1 VSGRDRLATPMKTIV
16 HLSDV
21 HFGRVDPAI
30 VAALPAAVERDQP
43 DLVVVSGDL
52 TQRAREAQFVAARRF
67 LDQLPSPQ
75 LVVPGNHDVPLYDVA
90 RRILSPLGRYRR
102 LIQADLTPTYVDD
115 ALAVRGI
122 NTARA
127 TTMHGRVAREEMAA
141 LQEWFARAGEGRL
154 RVLVGHHPFAPV
166 LVGGPVVG
174 RSAEALA
181 AAAAARVDVIL
192 GGHFHVGRAPDPLA
206 THPTLRH
213 RMVVLVAG
221 TATSTRRRGE
231 RNSYNVVRYESPD
244 RLSATVRS
252 WTGVAFT
259 DTAVRTWIRGSDGW
273 HAERD
278 ACG

>member
-1 VSGRDRLATPMKTIV
+1 MKTIV
-16 HLSDV
+16 HLSDL

-30 VAALPAAVERDQP
+30 VAELRGDVARADP

-52 TQRAREAQFVAARRF
+52 TQRARRGQFVAARRF

-75 LVVPGNHDVPLYDVA
+75 LVVPGNHDVPLYDVV
-90 RRILSPLGRYRR
+90 RRFLAPLGRYRR
-102 LIQADLTPTYVDD
+102 IIEADRASTYVDD

-122 NTARA
+122 NTARS
-127 TTMHGRVAREEMAA
+127 TTVDGRVAREEMAA
-141 LQEWFARAGEGRL
+141 LQDWFSRTGGGRL

-166 LVGGPVVG
+166 SPGGPIVG

-192 GGHFHVGRAPDPLA
+192 GGHVHVGRAPDPLA
-206 THPTLRH
+206 THPALRQ

-231 RNSYNVVRYESPD
+231 PNGYNVLRYEPPD
-244 RLSATVRS
+244 RLYATVRT
-252 WTGVAFT
+252 WMGEAFAEAAARVWFRVA
-259 DTAVRTWIRGSDGW
+259 DGW
-273 HAERD
+273 RPERI
-278 ACG
+278 AGA